1 MDIKNKAKDA
11 LSKITGGNKKDKSN
25 EKKDAADKVLDVLEE
40 IDPTS
45 GFKFGI
51 MDYGKCEFMRPC
63 CKKLPTPCGCMAY
76 LALAITFVGGMIG
89 SIIIW

>member
-40 IDPTS
+40 IDPRNA
-45 GFKFGI
+45 F
-51 MDYGKCEFMRPC
+51 
-63 CKKLPTPCGCMAY
+63 
-76 LALAITFVGGMIG
+76 
-89 SIIIW
+89 